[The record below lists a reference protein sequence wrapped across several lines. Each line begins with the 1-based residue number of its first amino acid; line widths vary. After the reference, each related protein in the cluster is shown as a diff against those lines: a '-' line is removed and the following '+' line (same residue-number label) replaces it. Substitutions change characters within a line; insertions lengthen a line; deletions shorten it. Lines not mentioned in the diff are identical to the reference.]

1 MKPVIII
8 AIAVVCS
15 VVAVLGVL
23 VGLEQI
29 ATIQKQQA
37 YDEYEQ
43 ELKIQEK
50 IERDYLD
57 FLDSKNRDI
66 CVGLFGNQMGDIYS
80 GEIHIYQYCLQSGFE
95 LAVEQETNRCY
106 DSQFPSYSM
115 TCPLSLEIKLIEV
128 LKSIEG
134 FTELQLR
141 IMDDKQTQLTQEL
154 AIVESSYE
162 DTHLVFDIDWDD
174 PATYEAIQKVAID
187 EYCRERNVL
196 HPNNEPIGSCVSW
209 QLEQDE
215 LEEINAQK
223 IQKERERVLS
233 LDSEL
238 LDVGDTIALYRIQ
251 SLDKY
256 LNSDTSEWSEIYS
269 YCLSTPV
276 KYFEGDHVR
285 GTFCTNILEKASYQT
300 CDYKP
305 YTCQLLLSDIMNN
318 DPLWSNV
325 ENIHNET
332 WDSYSKSCKANGGTN
347 YKKCM
352 CDTELISQNWVKL
365 CIDNV
370 E

>member
-1 MKPVIII
+1 MKPVVII

-15 VVAVLGVL
+15 VVAVLVVL

-29 ATIQKQQA
+29 VTMQAQQA

-50 IERDYLD
+50 IEQDYLD

-95 LAVEQETNRCY
+95 LAVERETNRCY
-106 DSQFPSYSM
+106 DSQFPSSSM
-115 TCPLSLEIKLIEV
+115 ICSLSLEIKLIEV

-134 FTELQLR
+134 FSELQLQ
-141 IMDDKQTQLTQEL
+141 IMDNKQTQLIKEL
-154 AIVESSYE
+154 TIVESSYK
-162 DTHLVFDIDWDD
+162 DTRLLVDIDWDD

-187 EYCRERNVL
+187 EYCREQKVL
-196 HPNNEPIGSCVSW
+196 RPNNEPIGSCVSW

-215 LEEINAQK
+215 LEEINAQN
-223 IQKERERVLS
+223 IQKERERILS

-238 LDVGDTIALYRIQ
+238 LDVGDTISLYRIQ

-269 YCLSTPV
+269 NCLSTPV

-285 GTFCTNILEKASYQT
+285 ETFCTQILENVWYQT
-300 CDYKP
+300 CDFKP
-305 YTCQLLLSDIMNN
+305 ATCQLLLSDIMND

-325 ENIHNET
+325 GNVHNET
-332 WDSYSKSCKANGGTN
+332 WNSYSKSCKANGGTD

-365 CIDNV
+365 CVDDV